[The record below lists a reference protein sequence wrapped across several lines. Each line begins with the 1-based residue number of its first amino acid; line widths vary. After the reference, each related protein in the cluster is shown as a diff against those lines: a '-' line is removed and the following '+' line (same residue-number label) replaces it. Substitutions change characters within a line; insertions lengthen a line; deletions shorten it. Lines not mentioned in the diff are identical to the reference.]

1 MQIGLELGG
10 YWSPE
15 SGDINNSIPELI
27 SIAQKADVLKFDALV
42 VGEHHCM
49 DYGVTPSPLNI
60 LSHVAPSV
68 SIPRLVAAI
77 LMLPVHEPVVLAGDI
92 ALVDHLTKGRLEI
105 GPGRGGAPYELERM
119 GKGNDFENLREIY
132 DEKFSLLRKL
142 LMETNVTFEGKYCS
156 ADNATIMPP
165 VLRRPHPPIWQTCQ
179 RNEAAFHSAKNG
191 YHVFTSS
198 LRRPMSYVKEL
209 LDAFHEGVK
218 ESSKPQGE
226 PEFAHLQWVYVAKD
240 DADARQKLEIAYKK
254 QQKFWG
260 IFHNTL
266 VVDNGLIPAV
276 DMPDTLEQ
284 LAKGLI
290 IGTRDYVED
299 RLLEIKEMGVD
310 LMVMKTGFGA
320 SNADE
325 LAGLD
330 RFAEYIHPLL
340 K

>member
-15 SGDINNSIPELI
+15 SGDINNSLPELI
-27 SIAQKADVLKFDALV
+27 NIAHKANELKFDALV
-42 VGEHHCM
+42 VGEHHFM

-60 LSHVAPSV
+60 LSHIAPIVSV
-68 SIPRLVAAI
+68 PRLVAAI
-77 LMLPVHEPVVLAGDI
+77 LMLPVHEPGALAGEI

-119 GKGNDFENLREIY
+119 GKATDFDNMREIY
-132 DEKFSLLRKL
+132 EEKFTLLRKL
-142 LMETNVTFEGKYCS
+142 LMETNVTFEGKYC
-156 ADNATIMPP
+156 AANNATIMPP
-165 VLRRPHPPIWQTCQ
+165 VLQKPYPPIWQTCQ

-209 LDAFHEGVK
+209 LDAFRDGVK
-218 ESSKPQGE
+218 ESSKPQGN

-240 DADARQKLEIAYKK
+240 SADARKKLEIAFVK

-260 IFHNTL
+260 IFNNTL
-266 VVDNGLIPAV
+266 VVDKGIIPPV
-276 DMPDTLEQ
+276 EMPDTLEE

-330 RFAEYIHPLL
+330 RFAEFVQPLL

>member
-1 MQIGLELGG
+1 
-10 YWSPE
+10 
-15 SGDINNSIPELI
+15 
-27 SIAQKADVLKFDALV
+27 
-42 VGEHHCM
+42 
-49 DYGVTPSPLNI
+49 
-60 LSHVAPSV
+60 
-68 SIPRLVAAI
+68 
-77 LMLPVHEPVVLAGDI
+77 MLPVHDPAVLAGDI
-92 ALVDHLTKGRLEI
+92 ALVDHLTQGRLEI
-105 GPGRGGAPYELERM
+105 GPGRGGAPYEFDRM
-119 GKGNDFENLREIY
+119 KRPSDFESLRDIY
-132 DEKFSLLRKL
+132 EEKFTLLRKL
-142 LMETNVTFEGKYCS
+142 LTETNVTFEGKYCN

-165 VLRRPHPPIWQTCQ
+165 VLQKPYPPIWQTCQ
-179 RNEAAFHSAKNG
+179 REEAAFHSAKNG

-198 LRRPMSYVKEL
+198 LRRPMSYVQGL
-209 LDAFHEGVK
+209 LDAFREGVK

-226 PEFAHLQWVYVAKD
+226 PEFAHLQWVYVAKNE
-240 DADARQKLEIAYKK
+240 ADAREKLEIAFIK

-266 VVDNGLIPAV
+266 TVTDGLIPPV
-276 DMPDTLEQ
+276 EMDVTLEE
-284 LAKGLI
+284 LEKGLI

-330 RFAEYIHPLL
+330 RFAEFIQPKL